1 MCCRYVLAT
10 RAMLAQRPKTPQATF
25 DRVAPYYDR
34 FNSLLSFGF
43 DRSWR
48 RAAAKALAA
57 RSGERVL
64 DIATGTGAL
73 ALEIARRGA
82 SHVTGCDLNANML
95 GVARERVARAGAAID
110 LVRCDAT
117 KLPFATHSFDA
128 ASLAFAI
135 DDMPD
140 REACMA
146 EIGRVLRPGGRFV
159 LLELSQPETQPLLGL
174 YHFYLHTFRWLR
186 RFRVHGY
193 DHLAQEIRG
202 YRGAAAVEALL
213 VRHGFVNY
221 RTYGLMFGLARLH
234 VAEQRSRGADVHV

>member
-1 MCCRYVLAT
+1 MAANER
-10 RAMLAQRPKTPQATF
+10 MLAHRPKTPQATF

-34 FNSLLSFGF
+34 FNSLLSLGF

-48 RAAAKALAA
+48 RAAAEALAA
-57 RSGERVL
+57 RPGERVL
-64 DIATGTGAL
+64 DVATGTGAL
-73 ALEIARRGA
+73 ALEIARRRGI
-82 SHVTGCDLNANML
+82 HVTGCDLNASML
-95 GVARERVARAGAAID
+95 AVARKRCARAGAAVE
-110 LVRCDAT
+110 LVRCDASQ
-117 KLPFATHSFDA
+117 LPFGAHSFDA

-146 EIGRVLRPGGRFV
+146 EIARVLRPGGRFA
-159 LLELSQPETQPLLGL
+159 LLELSQPDTQPLRFL
-174 YHFYLHTFRWLR
+174 YQLYLHTFRWLR

-213 VRHGFVNY
+213 ARHGFVEY
-221 RTYGLMFGLARLH
+221 RTYNLMLGLARLH
-234 VAEQRSRGADVHV
+234 VAERR